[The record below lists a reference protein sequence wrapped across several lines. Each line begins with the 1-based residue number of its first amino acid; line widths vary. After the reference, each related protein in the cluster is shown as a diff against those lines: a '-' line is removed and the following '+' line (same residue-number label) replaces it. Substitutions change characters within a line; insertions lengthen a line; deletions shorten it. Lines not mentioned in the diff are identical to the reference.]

1 MKTLER
7 NNWNSSC
14 MYVRADKGN
23 FNICNLW
30 LALLDLWSVLFK
42 LVPLIN
48 LPALNSP
55 KKTWMSHY
63 SCLKKER
70 IFCLKP
76 ISCWILIVYVIQVS
90 VKQTGTY
97 LEEGGDISISR
108 AHFHINSEIGVNLNA
123 SVWTLWYHKLW
134 NQGIFI
140 CILELTFLS
149 EAK

>member
-90 VKQTGTY
+90 VKTDWDIFR
-97 LEEGGDISISR
+97 GGGGYIDITSTFS
-108 AHFHINSEIGVNLNA
+108 
-123 SVWTLWYHKLW
+123 HKLRDR
-134 NQGIFI
+134 GEFKCKCLDFMIP
-140 CILELTFLS
+140 
-149 EAK
+149 